1 MIAVQPGTQPGMGMG
16 LRGRATAAAG
26 PGARRRRVSVL
37 VVSAVL
43 LLLAAAA
50 PGSRAQ
56 LQVGFYDTLCPA
68 AEIIVQEEVS
78 KAVSGNPGLAASLLR
93 LHFHD
98 CFVRGCDAS
107 VLLDSTPGNQA
118 EKDASPNASLRG
130 FEVIDSAKTRLEQ
143 ACFGVVSCADVLA
156 FAARD
161 ALALVGGNAYQVPA
175 GRRDGNVSMAQ
186 ETNGNLPPPTASVS
200 QLNQM
205 FGAKG
210 LSQAEMVALSGAHT
224 VGSAHCSSFTSRL
237 YSYGPSNT
245 GQDPSMDPA
254 YVASLAQQC
263 PAQTAGGPPVDGAV
277 AMDPVTPTAF
287 DTNYFANIVAK
298 RGLLASDQALL
309 ADPTAAAQVVG
320 YTNSPDTFQTDFAAA
335 MVKMGAV
342 GVLTGTSGTIRTN
355 CRVAS

>member
-1 MIAVQPGTQPGMGMG
+1 ME
-16 LRGRATAAAG
+16 
-26 PGARRRRVSVL
+26 ARRSKHPEPRAIHRVAL
-37 VVSAVL
+37 VCVL
-43 LLLAAAA
+43 LMAAAA
-50 PGSRAQ
+50 GSRAQ

-78 KAVSGNPGLAASLLR
+78 KAVSGNPGVAASLVR

-118 EKDASPNASLRG
+118 EKDASPNTSLRG

-161 ALALVGGNAYQVPA
+161 ALALVGGNAYQVPS
-175 GRRDGNVSMAQ
+175 GRRDGNVSVAQ

-205 FGAKG
+205 FGSKG
-210 LSQAEMVALSGAHT
+210 LTQADMVALSGAHT
-224 VGSAHCSSFTSRL
+224 IGNAHCSSFDSRL
-237 YSYGPSNT
+237 YAYGPNGA
-245 GQDPSMDPA
+245 GQDPTMDPS
-254 YVASLAQQC
+254 YVAALAQQC
-263 PAQTAGGPPVDGAV
+263 PNQQGADGTV

-287 DTNYFANIVAK
+287 DTNYYASIVAK

-309 ADPTAAAQVVG
+309 ADPTTAAQVVG
-320 YTNSPDTFQTDFAAA
+320 YTNSPDTFQADFAAA
-335 MVKMGAV
+335 MVKMGAI
-342 GVLTGTSGTIRTN
+342 GVLTGAAGTIRTN
-355 CRVAS
+355 CRVAT

>member
-1 MIAVQPGTQPGMGMG
+1 MEARRS
-16 LRGRATAAAG
+16 RGRAARLRVALVWAVVMATAAM
-26 PGARRRRVSVL
+26 
-37 VVSAVL
+37 
-43 LLLAAAA
+43 
-50 PGSRAQ
+50 SRAQ

-78 KAVSGNPGLAASLLR
+78 KAVSGNPVVAASLVR

-118 EKDASPNASLRG
+118 EKDAPPNTSLRG

-161 ALALVGGNAYQVPA
+161 ALALVGGNSYQVPS
-175 GRRDGNVSMAQ
+175 GRRDGNVSVAQ
-186 ETNGNLPPPTASVS
+186 ETSGNLPPPTASVS
-200 QLNQM
+200 QLNQI
-205 FGAKG
+205 FGSKG
-210 LSQAEMVALSGAHT
+210 LTPSDMVALSGAHT
-224 VGSAHCSSFTSRL
+224 IGNAHCSSFDSRL
-237 YSYGPSNT
+237 YAYGPNGA
-245 GQDPSMDPA
+245 GQDPSMDPS
-254 YVASLAQQC
+254 YLAALTQQC
-263 PAQTAGGPPVDGAV
+263 PNQQGGPGPDGTV

-287 DTNYFANIVAK
+287 DTNYYASIVAK

-309 ADPTAAAQVVG
+309 ADPAAAAQIVG
-320 YTNSPDTFQTDFAAA
+320 YTNSPDTFQADFAAA
-335 MVKMGAV
+335 MVKMGAI
-342 GVLTGTSGTIRTN
+342 GVLTGAAGTIRTN

>member
-1 MIAVQPGTQPGMGMG
+1 MEARRS
-16 LRGRATAAAG
+16 RGRALRLRVAVVWVVVMAAA
-26 PGARRRRVSVL
+26 VSQ
-37 VVSAVL
+37 
-43 LLLAAAA
+43 
-50 PGSRAQ
+50 AQ

-78 KAVSGNPGLAASLLR
+78 KAVSGNPGVAASLVR

-118 EKDASPNASLRG
+118 EKDAPPNTSLRG

-161 ALALVGGNAYQVPA
+161 ALALVGGNAYQVPS
-175 GRRDGNVSMAQ
+175 GRRDGNVSVAQ

-200 QLNQM
+200 QLNQI
-205 FGAKG
+205 FGSKG
-210 LSQAEMVALSGAHT
+210 LTQAEMVALSGAHT
-224 VGSAHCSSFTSRL
+224 IGNAHCSSFDSRL
-237 YSYGPSNT
+237 YAYGPNGA
-245 GQDPSMDPA
+245 GQDPTMDPS
-254 YVASLAQQC
+254 YLAALTQQC
-263 PAQTAGGPPVDGAV
+263 PNQQGGGPDGTV

-287 DTNYFANIVAK
+287 DTNYYASIVAK

-309 ADPTAAAQVVG
+309 ADPTTASQIVG
-320 YTNSPDTFQTDFAAA
+320 YTNSPDTFQADFAAA
-335 MVKMGAV
+335 MIKMGGI
-342 GVLTGTSGTIRTN
+342 GVLTGTAGTVRTN
-355 CRVAS
+355 CRVPS

>member
-1 MIAVQPGTQPGMGMG
+1 MDA
-16 LRGRATAAAG
+16 RGSRAAAG
-26 PGARRRRVSVL
+26 SRLLQLRVALVSVL
-37 VVSAVL
+37 LV
-43 LLLAAAA
+43 AAAA
-50 PGSRAQ
+50 VSRAQ

-78 KAVSGNPGLAASLLR
+78 KAVSGNPGVAASLVR

-107 VLLDSTPGNQA
+107 VLLDSTPGNTA
-118 EKDASPNASLRG
+118 EKDAPPNTSLRG

-175 GRRDGNVSMAQ
+175 GRRDGNVSVAQ

-200 QLNQM
+200 QLNQI
-205 FGAKG
+205 FGSKG
-210 LSQAEMVALSGAHT
+210 LTQADMVALSGAHT
-224 VGSAHCSSFTSRL
+224 IGNAHCSSFDSRL
-237 YSYGPSNT
+237 YSYGPNAA
-245 GQDPSMDPA
+245 GQDPSMDPTYLA
-254 YVASLAQQC
+254 ALAQQC
-263 PAQTAGGPPVDGAV
+263 PQQPAGADGTV

-287 DTNYFANIVAK
+287 DTNYYASIVAK

-309 ADPTAAAQVVG
+309 ADPTTAAQVVG

-335 MVKMGAV
+335 MVKMGAI
-342 GVLTGTSGTIRTN
+342 GVLTGTAGTIRAT
-355 CRVAS
+355 CRVAN

>member
-1 MIAVQPGTQPGMGMG
+1 MESRGSRG
-16 LRGRATAAAG
+16 GRAAAVAG
-26 PGARRRRVSVL
+26 AGATRLRAVAL
-37 VVSAVL
+37 VPATLL
-43 LLLAAAA
+43 LLLAAA
-50 PGSRAQ
+50 GLSQAQ

-78 KAVSGNPGLAASLLR
+78 KAVSGDPGLAASLLR

-118 EKDASPNASLRG
+118 EKDAPPNASLRG
-130 FEVIDSAKTRLEQ
+130 FDVIDSAKTRLEQ

-175 GRRDGNVSMAQ
+175 GRRDGNVSVAQ

-200 QLNQM
+200 QLNLM

-237 YSYGPSNT
+237 YSYGPSNA

-254 YVASLAQQC
+254 YLAALAQQC
-263 PAQTAGGPPVDGAV
+263 PQQPAAAAGGPDDGAV

-320 YTNSPDTFQTDFAAA
+320 YTNSPDTFQTDFVAA

-342 GVLTGTSGTIRTN
+342 GVLTGTAGTIRTN
-355 CRVAS
+355 CRVGS

>member
-1 MIAVQPGTQPGMGMG
+1 MVG
-16 LRGRATAAAG
+16 RGAATALVWAAVV
-26 PGARRRRVSVL
+26 AVAT
-37 VVSAVL
+37 VVS
-43 LLLAAAA
+43 
-50 PGSRAQ
+50 RAQQ

-78 KAVSGNPGLAASLLR
+78 KAASGNPGVAAGLLR

-107 VLLDSTPGNQA
+107 VLLDSSAGNQA
-118 EKDASPNASLRG
+118 EKDAAPNASLRG

-161 ALALVGGNAYQVPA
+161 ALALVGGDAYQVPA
-175 GRRDGNVSMAQ
+175 GRRDGNVSSAQ
-186 ETNGNLPPPTASVS
+186 EAGANLPPPTASAS
-200 QLNQM
+200 QLTQA

-224 VGSAHCSSFTSRL
+224 VGAARCSSFAPRL
-237 YSYGPSNT
+237 YSYGPSGA

-254 YVASLAQQC
+254 YLAALAQQC
-263 PAQTAGGPPVDGAV
+263 PPQGTGAADPPLP
-277 AMDPVTPTAF
+277 MDPVTPTAF
-287 DTNYFANIVAK
+287 DTNYYANLVAR

-309 ADPTAAAQVVG
+309 ADPATAAQVLA
-320 YTNSPDTFQTDFAAA
+320 YTNSPATFQTDFVAAII
-335 MVKMGAV
+335 KMGAIQ
-342 GVLTGTSGTIRTN
+342 VLTGTAGTVRTN